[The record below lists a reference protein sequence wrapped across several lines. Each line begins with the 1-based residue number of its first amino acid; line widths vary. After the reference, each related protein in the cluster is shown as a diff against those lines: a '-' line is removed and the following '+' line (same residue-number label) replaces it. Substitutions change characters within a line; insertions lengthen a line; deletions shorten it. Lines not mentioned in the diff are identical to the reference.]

1 MRTGHASGFTLI
13 ELMVVVALL
22 SIVAFLAIPNLFGLV
37 RDNQVQAQAEEMNAM
52 LQYAR
57 SESVIRRRPVNVN
70 IDTATGEVD
79 VTSAGVIL
87 RASTFDATGVDFT
100 SSHPQLIYRANG
112 TSTIGDFRASFCR
125 DGISEKAYVI
135 SVINSG
141 RSTLHPQGL
150 SEDGTALGGC

>member
-22 SIVAFLAIPNLFGLV
+22 SVLAFLAVPNLFSLI

-57 SESVIRRRPVNVN
+57 SESVIRRRQVDVN

-79 VTSAGVIL
+79 V
-87 RASTFDATGVDFT
+87 R
-100 SSHPQLIYRANG
+100 
-112 TSTIGDFRASFCR
+112 
-125 DGISEKAYVI
+125 
-135 SVINSG
+135 SG
-141 RSTLHPQGL
+141 G
-150 SEDGTALGGC
+150 

>member
-1 MRTGHASGFTLI
+1 MRNGHASGFTLI

-22 SIVAFLAIPNLFGLV
+22 AVLAFLAVPNLFGLI

-57 SESVIRRRPVNVN
+57 SESVIRRRQVDVN

-79 VTSAGVIL
+79 VRSGGQIL
-87 RASTFDATGVDFT
+87 RTSTFDATGVDFT

-112 TSTIGDFRASFCR
+112 TSTIGGFRASFCR
-125 DGISEKAYVI
+125 DGIAEKAYVL
-135 SVINSG
+135 SVINTG
-141 RSTLHPQGL
+141 RATLHPQGL
-150 SEDGTALGGC
+150 DENNTALGGC